1 MTVPNLTPAAWAA
14 DAPAGS
20 KLLPPKKRL
29 LSKLDLIEMGI
40 SLCNTIIKD
49 NELDLIKYNKFR
61 KLKKGQ
67 KETWFANL
75 W

>member
-1 MTVPNLTPAAWAA
+1 
-14 DAPAGS
+14 
-20 KLLPPKKRL
+20 
-29 LSKLDLIEMGI
+29 MGI